1 MTYEEHIE
9 HFKNWYV
16 NHKDYAKWQKLLDD
30 YEINYEINYEDIV
43 LQYAKETNVIK
54 ADEETIDY
62 WVWEFEDVLM
72 ELYNKIN

>member
-30 YEINYEINYEDIV
+30 YEINNEDIV
-43 LQYAKETNVIK
+43 LQYAKETNVIET
-54 ADEETIDY
+54 DEETIDY
-62 WVWEFEDVLM
+62 WVWEFEDVL
-72 ELYNKIN
+72 I